1 MRYCIDTSGLT
12 HGWRDY
18 YPPDIFPAL
27 WKDIE
32 GLIDSGGLISTEEV
46 LKELEIGGDDL
57 YQWALKRTHMFLP
70 LDADIQIAVSSIL
83 AHPEHSKLIHPH
95 SYSQTD
101 ADPFVIATA
110 QVKGCAVIS
119 NEKLMLSPS
128 PTKTK
133 IPNVCQDLGIKHLSF
148 LEFVRAEGWIY
159 KR

>member
-1 MRYCIDTSGLT
+1 
-12 HGWRDY
+12 
-18 YPPDIFPAL
+18 
-27 WKDIE
+27 
-32 GLIDSGGLISTEEV
+32 LISTEEV
-46 LKELEIGGDDL
+46 LKELEIGGDEL
-57 YQWALKRTHMFLP
+57 YQWASKRTHMFLP
-70 LDADIQIAVSSIL
+70 LNAEIQIAVSSIL

-95 SYSQTD
+95 SYAQTD

-128 PTKTK
+128 PTRTK

-148 LEFVRAEGWIY
+148 LEFVRAEGWVY